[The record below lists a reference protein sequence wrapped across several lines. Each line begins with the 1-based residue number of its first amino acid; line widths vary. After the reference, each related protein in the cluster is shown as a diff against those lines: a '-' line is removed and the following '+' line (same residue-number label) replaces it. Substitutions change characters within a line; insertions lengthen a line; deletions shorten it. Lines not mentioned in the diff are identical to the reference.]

1 MRKKLC
7 FRGMIFLIL
16 LIAISLRLFLI
27 NSGCIWLDEGYKF
40 IQSQNLKAY
49 LNYLI
54 YDTNPPLMPFLLHF
68 WIKFF
73 GKSEFALR
81 LFPLTFSILGLILIG
96 ILGLN
101 FFDKRFTLFFLSFLS
116 TSPFFIK
123 YSRDVTPYA
132 VVLFFAILSTYLFLK
147 LLNRQTGYNKK
158 IFFLCYFLV
167 LTGGLYTHYS
177 FIYIYFAQI
186 ITIIIHRRNLMYSDF
201 KHIIRVFLWA
211 AIISFPVIYQI
222 VSQYFFIGGYR
233 WIPDFNFHIL
243 WDTLLTIA
251 STKLNLLILLCCLC
265 VAIYLRINKK
275 NPHHKILIDYLI
287 LAGPLPILLIAILS
301 KVYYSFFV
309 DRYFLLSAFAIWFLI
324 CLSTSK
330 MKIYSLLF
338 GIIIIGNISK
348 LPVYY
353 EYFTRD
359 YDKRNLF
366 CLLEEV
372 VKNRKKKRDVVLF
385 KSYRDFVSSIVY
397 NWDKNIPQYVVNGRV
412 SNVVRYYFNGPY
424 FISRGELRSKN
435 GIFYFANISLQ
446 QAMKIKEIQG
456 VKVKFQLPIYP
467 CMLYFYQIGHGGRE
481 TPVPI
486 PNTEAKP
493 ASALGRFL
501 ETGWESRTPP
511 GFFIFQRFP
520 KEMGIGNFPILARV
534 LSQTVEFLCLP
545 YCIQIFSLQDLLL
558 GNKIPSLCYFLLL

>member
-1 MRKKLC
+1 MREKLWLK
-7 FRGMIFLIL
+7 GTIFLIF

-27 NSGCIWLDEGYKF
+27 NSGCIWLDEGYRF

-49 LNYLI
+49 LDYLI

-68 WIKFF
+68 WVNFF
-73 GKSEFALR
+73 DKSEFALR
-81 LFPLTFSILGLILIG
+81 LFPLTFSILGLILSG

-177 FIYIYFAQI
+177 FIYIYLAQI

-201 KHIIRVFLWA
+201 KHIIRVFLWG

-222 VSQYFFIGGYR
+222 IAQYLFIRGYR

-243 WDTLLTIA
+243 GDTLLTIA
-251 STKLNLLILLCCLC
+251 STKLNLLILLCCFC
-265 VAIYLRINKK
+265 VAIYLRINNKK
-275 NPHHKILIDYLI
+275 SPHHKILIDYLI

-309 DRYFLLSAFAIWFLI
+309 DRYFLLSAFAIWFLVCLLASKVRI
-324 CLSTSK
+324 CF
-330 MKIYSLLF
+330 LLL
-338 GIIIIGNISK
+338 GLTVMGNLIK
-348 LPVYY
+348 LPLYY
-353 EYFTRD
+353 ESFTRD
-359 YDKRNLF
+359 YDKRKLF

-372 VKNRKKKRDVVLF
+372 VKNRKKRDVVLF

-397 NWDKNIPQYVVNGRV
+397 NWDKDIPQYVVNGRV
-412 SNVVRYYFNGPY
+412 SNVVRYYFNRPY
-424 FISRGELRSKN
+424 FISRGELKTKN

-456 VKVKFQLPIYP
+456 VKVRLHSSIYP
-467 CMLYFYQIGHGGRE
+467 HMVYFYQIK
-481 TPVPI
+481 TP
-486 PNTEAKP
+486 
-493 ASALGRFL
+493 ALMSF
-501 ETGWESRTPP
+501 
-511 GFFIFQRFP
+511 
-520 KEMGIGNFPILARV
+520 KEDR
-534 LSQTVEFLCLP
+534 
-545 YCIQIFSLQDLLL
+545 
-558 GNKIPSLCYFLLL
+558 NKKG